1 MPEIEIRPAKQED
14 LENLIVLNHNYVSQY
29 VLQMD
34 MIQETNLFSVNFR
47 KVRLPRPMNVSYPKT
62 GNDLLISWQKATAIF
77 VGFIGNEII
86 SYVTLEETNTGGVV
100 KIRDLVVKLDKR
112 RLGIASGILLAS
124 EEWAVRRN
132 NQTVMIELQT
142 KNDPAVHMA
151 SKLGYQFCG
160 YQDQYFP
167 NKDMALF
174 YSKFLH

>member
-34 MIQETNLFSVNFR
+34 MTQETNLFSVNFR
-47 KVRLPRPMNVSYPKT
+47 KVRLPRLMNVAYPRI
-62 GNDLLISWQKATAIF
+62 GDDLILSWQKANAMFI
-77 VGFIGNEII
+77 GFIGEEII
-86 SYVTLEETNTGGVV
+86 SYVTLEEMNASGIVRV
-100 KIRDLVVKLDKR
+100 RDLVVKLDKR

-132 NQTVMIELQT
+132 NQAIIMELQT
-142 KNDPAVHMA
+142 KNDPAIKMA
-151 SKLGYQFCG
+151 TKLGYQFCG

-174 YSKFLH
+174 YSKYLH